1 MERGGWIYGQYVFS
15 CYRVNVDVCMVKG
28 VGVGY
33 IKKRKTKRRSCN
45 GGGEG
50 RRRGFYIKLSESKLF
65 TTLVQFI
72 S

>member
-1 MERGGWIYGQYVFS
+1 MERGRWIYGQYVFS

-45 GGGEG
+45 GEG
-50 RRRGFYIKLSESKLF
+50 RGGGGDSI
-65 TTLVQFI
+65 
-72 S
+72 